1 MQQLET
7 SKQIVEAEEQQY
19 KRMGKGRPWPNP
31 VEYTAKCKQMYSMS
45 KVNRQTMYTTLSNL
59 SLT

>member
-7 SKQIVEAEEQQY
+7 SKQIVEAEQST
-19 KRMGKGRPWPNP
+19 KGWERAAPLPNP
-31 VEYTAKCKQMYSMS
+31 VEYTVLCKQMYSMS
-45 KVNRQTMYTTLSNL
+45 KVNRLTIYTTLSNL